1 MEIGEKPAWAEKEG
15 VRFAYCE
22 RETPNLSQL
31 SRTQAIF
38 ENEKPGCSTHE
49 RREQPCLSLL
59 TCLRAN
65 HRCCLEMTEPV
76 TRERTEAL
84 LDVFMSCRRM
94 LLNPTNEELL
104 ELVSDADPKI
114 RDAARLTMVKFGKR

>member
-1 MEIGEKPAWAEKEG
+1 MEIWEKPAWVEKEG

-22 RETPNLSQL
+22 RETPNVSQL
-31 SRTQAIF
+31 SRTQGDIGKAEARLFNSRAQGAALF
-38 ENEKPGCSTHE
+38 EFVDLSTCKP
-49 RREQPCLSLL
+49 QM
-59 TCLRAN
+59 
-65 HRCCLEMTEPV
+65 CLEMTEPV

-104 ELVSDADPKI
+104 ELVSDADPII
-114 RDAARLTMVKFGKR
+114 RDAARLTMVTFGKR